1 MSEHSK
7 KNVSAIEGEHKNRKR
22 AIRHIVQS
30 NHTFE
35 VEIFTFQ
42 NSRYNKTCILSIF
55 GYLKGIVQREE
66 RYELITND

>member
-35 VEIFTFQ
+35 VEVGSINYVGLIFDFM
-42 NSRYNKTCILSIF
+42 
-55 GYLKGIVQREE
+55 
-66 RYELITND
+66 

>member
-35 VEIFTFQ
+35 VEIFT
-42 NSRYNKTCILSIF
+42 YP
-55 GYLKGIVQREE
+55 
-66 RYELITND
+66 ELAFRIELVL